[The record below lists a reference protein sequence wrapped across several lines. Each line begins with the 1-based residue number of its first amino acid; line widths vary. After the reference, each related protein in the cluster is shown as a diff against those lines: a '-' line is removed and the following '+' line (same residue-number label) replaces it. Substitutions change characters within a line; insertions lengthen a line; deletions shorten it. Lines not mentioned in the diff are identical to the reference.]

1 MPHAEKDSNTTL
13 TNGEMSN
20 NSTALTNGEK
30 PHSKVLSHLSSYPVL
45 NDTYSA
51 YKSHPYG
58 QKSLSLF
65 HESYSRFIAPLH
77 PYLQTPYSYLSP
89 YLSRADEL
97 GDNGLSKVDT
107 RFPIVKEDTNK
118 LKETVL
124 NYVGVPLQLA
134 GQGKEYVLGTWND
147 EYQKTGGQDGVVKN
161 VKALVST
168 ELKIGIDGYH
178 LALQYLQRGQQ
189 DASKK
194 VDEVKQ

>member
-1 MPHAEKDSNTTL
+1 
-13 TNGEMSN
+13 MSN
-20 NSTALTNGEK
+20 NSTPLTNGEK
-30 PHSKVLSHLSSYPVL
+30 AHSKVLSHLSTYPVL

-58 QKSLSLF
+58 QKTLSLA
-65 HESYSRFIAPLH
+65 HQTYARFIAPLH

-107 RFPIVKEDTNK
+107 RFPIVKEDTSK
-118 LKETVL
+118 LKETVRG
-124 NYVGVPLQLA
+124 YVGVPLQLV

-147 EYQKTGGQDGVVKN
+147 EYNKTRGQNGVVKS

-178 LALQYLQRGQQ
+178 LALEYLQRGKKEG
-189 DASKK
+189 SKK
-194 VDEVKQ
+194 VDQVKQ